1 MMNDERTRTGFIGQH
16 SSFTIPRREFIQM
29 KRAFALLALVA
40 GAAIFLGG
48 CAGGS
53 ATDRDARLPDLK
65 PARLASGAKLNVVA
79 TTGILGDVLAN
90 VGGQAIQLT
99 TLIGPGQDLHSYQPT
114 PQDIGAVEKSDVVF
128 VNGFHLEE
136 GLESTVDAVTAKGHP
151 VVSISAGIPPRQPPA
166 QGASAEKS
174 QGVASEHA
182 GGDPHV
188 WFDPVLVK
196 IWVRNAETSLKAL
209 DPANAA
215 AYSANAATYLKQ
227 LDDLDAFIRE
237 QVSKVPPERRKLV
250 TDHDAFGY
258 FADRYGFTV
267 VGAVIPGISTTA
279 EPSAG
284 DLAELVNRIRA
295 EGVPAIFVGTSA
307 NPKMA
312 EMVARETGAQVVRL
326 STGELGAKDSGTG
339 TYLEMMKANTLALV
353 DALTK

>member
-1 MMNDERTRTGFIGQH
+1 
-16 SSFTIPRREFIQM
+16 M
-29 KRAFALLALVA
+29 KRTLALLALGAGVA
-40 GAAIFLGG
+40 LFLGG

-53 ATDRDARLPDLK
+53 PIDRDARLPDLK
-65 PARLASGAKLNVVA
+65 PVRLASGAKMNVVA
-79 TTGILGDVLAN
+79 TTGVLGDVLTN

-99 TLIGPGQDLHSYQPT
+99 TLMGPGQDLHSFQPT
-114 PQDIGAVEKSDVVF
+114 PQDIGAVEKADVVF

-136 GLESTVDAVTAKGHP
+136 GLESTIDAAAAKGHP

-174 QGVASEHA
+174 QGSANVHA

-196 IWVRNAETSLKAL
+196 IWVRNAEISLKAL

-215 AYSANAATYLKQ
+215 TYSANAAVYLKQ

-237 QVSKVPPERRKLV
+237 QVSKVPPEKRKLV

-284 DLAELVNRIRA
+284 DLAELVGKIRA
-295 EGVPAIFVGTSA
+295 EGVPAIFVGMTA

-312 EMVARETGAQVVRL
+312 DLVARETGAQVIRL
-326 STGELGAKDSGTG
+326 STGELGAKGSGTD
-339 TYLEMMKANTLALV
+339 TYLGMMKANTQALV
-353 DALTK
+353 DALSR